1 MLTTKVLPCGSF
13 KAVPSQIGKHRD
25 HCCGSTENV
34 LLSPLAASPLLTDF
48 YLHSGFWKE
57 CTQARLFRSKFT
69 MILNIDSTTAHR
81 SSRISNPSVIQ
92 DPPMY
97 PTFSLI
103 SRTKQ
108 SRMPVPYFHLSSSNS
123 AINPRLFAT
132 FSLAIVHPTKLGR
145 NNPVTAHS

>member
-1 MLTTKVLPCGSF
+1 MPTTKVLPCGLL
-13 KAVPSQIGKHRD
+13 KAMPSNIGSRPD
-25 HCCGSTENV
+25 HSCGSTENV

-48 YLHSGFWKE
+48 YLHSGFWEE
-57 CTQARLFRSKFT
+57 CTQARLFRSKFIMT
-69 MILNIDSTTAHR
+69 LNIDSPAVHR

-92 DPPMY
+92 DLPIY

-108 SRMPVPYFHLSSSNS
+108 SRMPAPYFHLSSSNS

-132 FSLAIVHPTKLGR
+132 FSLAIIHPTKLAR

>member
-1 MLTTKVLPCGSF
+1 MPTTKVLPCGLL
-13 KAVPSQIGKHRD
+13 KAMSSNIGSRLD
-25 HCCGSTENV
+25 YSCGSTENV
-34 LLSPLAASPLLTDF
+34 RLSPSAASSLLTDL
-48 YLHSGFWKE
+48 YLHSRFWEE
-57 CTQARLFRSKFT
+57 CTQARLFRSKFIMT
-69 MILNIDSTTAHR
+69 LNIDSPTAHR

-108 SRMPVPYFHLSSSNS
+108 SRMPVPYFHLSSFNS
-123 AINPRLFAT
+123 AINPRLFVT
-132 FSLAIVHPTKLGR
+132 FSLAAIHPTKLAR